1 MWSHSA
7 PVLRHPYLPWAWSK
21 RVSSPIILPGLPA
34 KLYSALEAK
43 YGSDCKFV
51 FNHQAS
57 AEIHPAKAGYIEE
70 NFSCNVIFRDIIE
83 ISLLQKD
90 NVPKPHYL

>member
-1 MWSHSA
+1 
-7 PVLRHPYLPWAWSK
+7 LYL
-21 RVSSPIILPGLPA
+21 
-34 KLYSALEAK
+34 ALEAK
-43 YGSDCKFV
+43 YGSDSKFV

-57 AEIHPAKAGYIEE
+57 AEIHPAKAEYIEA

-83 ISLLQKD
+83 LSLLQRD